1 MLALRKP
8 FLIAVTALAVG
19 VVGCSNLEG
28 EKGSA
33 GATGATGATGADG
46 ADGTIAVPDADS
58 DLAITLQQKDLDSD
72 ANDLDIILLVSGT
85 DNLSADSRVR
95 YYAYQGSSATDKVHP
110 ADWNMGN
117 TNYSAGGVLD
127 TRVKDADNFTL
138 DSGSRSEEIFSTSIS
153 HFILCPGNEA
163 GDATSCASVAISDRL
178 AQGTL
183 TLAGLGADTNSSIA
197 YGNGAFQVVSD
208 NRSSADNG
216 TMAFTVDNDTKTE
229 AYAGTALT
237 ADNKSAVISLS
248 GNDVVSNVAFKGND
262 AYIVTTDNASGFDN
276 MTIYKRTNGLGDFSI
291 AKEISLADGIQ
302 SVVQL
307 GSDGTDLF
315 AIRDNSSNDG
325 LVGHVFLDNGT
336 VLTSSSAS
344 ISKTDM
350 CSHAEADKM
359 IAVVDNGTTSTAGFD
374 VFTLH
379 DNGTLASTASDAT
392 VSGLA
397 DILSCSLTKASS
409 TYILTIL
416 ENGGDNITV
425 LSSDNLTG
433 WTQVYETATGQS
445 NSVKISA
452 AAPNGTADV
461 WVALDDGTNVD
472 LYHSDNGTS
481 GGLALVHT
489 ISAAGLGGIAHDGSA
504 SGSAKIGIAVDNG
517 TDAKVDVYY
526 E

>member
-46 ADGTIAVPDADS
+46 TIALPDADS

-72 ANDLDIILLVSGT
+72 ANELDIILLVSGT

-138 DSGSRSEEIFSTSIS
+138 DSGSDGDEIFSTSIS

-178 AQGTL
+178 AQGAL

-276 MTIYKRTNGLGDFSI
+276 MTIYKRTNGLGDFAI
-291 AKEISLADGIQ
+291 DNETNLGDGVQTIIQ
-302 SVVQL
+302 I

-315 AIRDNSSNDG
+315 IVRDNSSNDG
-325 LVGHVFLDNGT
+325 LVGHVFLDNET
-336 VLTSSSAS
+336 ILTSSSAS
-344 ISKTDM
+344 ISTTDM

-397 DILSCSLTKASS
+397 DILS
-409 TYILTIL
+409 
-416 ENGGDNITV
+416 
-425 LSSDNLTG
+425 
-433 WTQVYETATGQS
+433 
-445 NSVKISA
+445 
-452 AAPNGTADV
+452 
-461 WVALDDGTNVD
+461 
-472 LYHSDNGTS
+472 
-481 GGLALVHT
+481 
-489 ISAAGLGGIAHDGSA
+489 
-504 SGSAKIGIAVDNG
+504 
-517 TDAKVDVYY
+517 
-526 E
+526 

>member
-1 MLALRKP
+1 
-8 FLIAVTALAVG
+8 
-19 VVGCSNLEG
+19 
-28 EKGSA
+28 
-33 GATGATGATGADG
+33 
-46 ADGTIAVPDADS
+46 
-58 DLAITLQQKDLDSD
+58 
-72 ANDLDIILLVSGT
+72 
-85 DNLSADSRVR
+85 
-95 YYAYQGSSATDKVHP
+95 
-110 ADWNMGN
+110 
-117 TNYSAGGVLD
+117 
-127 TRVKDADNFTL
+127 
-138 DSGSRSEEIFSTSIS
+138 
-153 HFILCPGNEA
+153 
-163 GDATSCASVAISDRL
+163 L
-178 AQGTL
+178 AQGAL
-183 TLAGLGADTNSSIA
+183 TLAGLGADNNSSIA

-208 NRSSADNG
+208 NRSSGDNG

-237 ADNKSAVISLS
+237 ADNKSAAISLS

-276 MTIYKRTNGLGDFSI
+276 MTIYKRTNGLGDFAI
-291 AKEISLADGIQ
+291 DNETNLGDGVQTIIQ
-302 SVVQL
+302 I

-315 AIRDNSSNDG
+315 IVRDNSSNDG
-325 LVGHVFLDNGT
+325 LVGHVFLDNET
-336 VLTSSSAS
+336 ILTSSSAS
-344 ISKTDM
+344 ISTTDM

-359 IAVVDNGTTSTAGFD
+359 IAVVDNGSNPAGFD

-397 DILSCSLTKASS
+397 TILSCSLTKASS

-416 ENGGDNITV
+416 EDGGDNITV

-433 WTQVYETATGQS
+433 WEQVYEHATGADYT
-445 NSVKISA
+445 KISA
-452 AAPNGTADV
+452 AAPNGTGDV
-461 WVALDDGTNVD
+461 WVAIDGSAVE

-481 GGLALVHT
+481 GGLVKVHQ
-489 ISAAGLGGIAHDGSA
+489 ISSANLGGIAHDGSA